1 MFYRDWPWF
10 TIIQKTRPLIGMVNF
25 EEELRILEEAAK
37 EKYGA
42 YKDQLDTKAKLEEEN
57 VELTK
62 DLEEVRAT
70 ITREQGDLSSY
81 QEKLAKVSAQ
91 KADLE
96 VQLAENQEKLAM
108 EERMKASAGDEKRV
122 MDREIG
128 NVKQDLADV
137 QAKVDKA
144 NQEKNKLGRCTK
156 VAYL

>member
-1 MFYRDWPWF
+1 M
-10 TIIQKTRPLIGMVNF
+10 IIFFVQSPK
-25 EEELRILEEAAK
+25 
-37 EKYGA
+37 
-42 YKDQLDTKAKLEEEN
+42 
-57 VELTK
+57 
-62 DLEEVRAT
+62 
-70 ITREQGDLSSY
+70 GDLSSY

-144 NQEKNKLGRCTK
+144 NQEKNKLGKNYPGFFIYTSQIILIF
-156 VAYL
+156 YLNQSHSY

>member
-57 VELTK
+57 VELAK

-70 ITREQGDLSSY
+70 ISREQGEFGYSPCTHYS
-81 QEKLAKVSAQ
+81 
-91 KADLE
+91 
-96 VQLAENQEKLAM
+96 
-108 EERMKASAGDEKRV
+108 
-122 MDREIG
+122 
-128 NVKQDLADV
+128 
-137 QAKVDKA
+137 
-144 NQEKNKLGRCTK
+144 RC
-156 VAYL
+156 

>member
-1 MFYRDWPWF
+1 M
-10 TIIQKTRPLIGMVNF
+10 
-25 EEELRILEEAAK
+25 
-37 EKYGA
+37 
-42 YKDQLDTKAKLEEEN
+42 
-57 VELTK
+57 
-62 DLEEVRAT
+62 
-70 ITREQGDLSSY
+70 SSY

-144 NQEKNKLGRCTK
+144 NQEKNKLGKNYPGVFFIYTSQIILIF
-156 VAYL
+156 YLNQSHSY